1 MKLEININLQN
12 INIVLAEIKAVL
24 KVLTDKGLVNDSDYN
39 LKLDQSELFEYIN
52 QNKKIKV

>member
-24 KVLTDKGLVNDSDYN
+24 KVLTDKGLINDSDYN